1 MRNQDSEPDSGPG
14 RLEGGRGGPGLGAT
28 IGRPGQPG
36 EIRLLILD
44 ALEKRYGEITALDRC
59 SLTVPPGR
67 MVGFLGP
74 NGAGKTT
81 AMRAVFGL
89 VQLDAGRVTWK
100 GRPVSNEDRRRFGYM
115 PEERGLYPR
124 MKVRDQIAYFG
135 RLHGMER
142 AAAAE
147 SADRW
152 IERAGLGE
160 RAGSRLEDLSH
171 GNQQRAQLSAALVHD
186 SDLLV
191 LDEPFSGLDPFGM
204 EEMAGILRGQTESG
218 AAVLFSSHQL
228 DLVEELCDDV
238 AVIDRGRVVLA
249 GTVRDLKERSSRR
262 RLELDMD
269 MDMDA
274 GKPPDLGIDGI
285 EALESRGTRH
295 TMLVPAGL
303 DFRALLSSL
312 QTRGRIREFS
322 YRPPALSDLFKE
334 AVGR

>member
-1 MRNQDSEPDSGPG
+1 M
-14 RLEGGRGGPGLGAT
+14 
-28 IGRPGQPG
+28 
-36 EIRLLILD
+36 LILD
-44 ALEKRYGEITALDRC
+44 GLEKRYGEITALDRC

-100 GRPVSNEDRRRFGYM
+100 GRPVSHEDRRRFGYM

-124 MKVRDQIAYFG
+124 MKVRDQLAYFG

-142 AAAAE
+142 GAAAE

-152 IERAGLGE
+152 IEQAGLGE

-171 GNQQRAQLSAALVHD
+171 GNQQRAQLLAALVHD

-204 EEMAGILRGQTESG
+204 EEMAVILRGQTESG

-249 GTVRDLKERSSRR
+249 GRVRDLKEGSSRR
-262 RLELDMD
+262 RLEL
-269 MDMDA
+269 DMDA

-295 TMLVPAGL
+295 TMLVPASL
-303 DFRALLSSL
+303 DFRALLASL

>member
-1 MRNQDSEPDSGPG
+1 M
-14 RLEGGRGGPGLGAT
+14 LV
-28 IGRPGQPG
+28 
-36 EIRLLILD
+36 LD
-44 ALEKRYGEITALDRC
+44 KLEKRYGEITALDRC

-89 VQLDAGRVTWK
+89 VQLDAGQVTWK
-100 GRPVSNEDRRRFGYM
+100 GRPASNEDRRRFGYM

-142 AAAAE
+142 GAAAE
-147 SADRW
+147 AAGRW
-152 IERAGLGE
+152 IEQVGLGE

-171 GNQQRAQLSAALVHD
+171 GNQQRAQLLAALVHGP
-186 SDLLV
+186 DLLV

-204 EEMAGILRGQTESG
+204 EEMAGILRRQTESG

-249 GTVRDLKERSSRR
+249 GRVRDLKERSSRR

-269 MDMDA
+269 A
-274 GKPPDLGIDGI
+274 GKPPDLGIDGM

-295 TMLVPAGL
+295 TMLVPADL
-303 DFRALLSSL
+303 DFRDLLASL
-312 QTRGRIREFS
+312 QARGRIREFS

>member
-1 MRNQDSEPDSGPG
+1 M
-14 RLEGGRGGPGLGAT
+14 LV
-28 IGRPGQPG
+28 
-36 EIRLLILD
+36 LD
-44 ALEKRYGEITALDRC
+44 GLEKRYGEITALDRC

-89 VQLDAGRVTWK
+89 VQLDAGQVTWK
-100 GRPVSNEDRRRFGYM
+100 GRPVSDEDRRRFGYM

-124 MKVRDQIAYFG
+124 MKVRDQIMYFG

-142 AAAAE
+142 GAAAE

-152 IERAGLGE
+152 IEQAGLGE
-160 RAGSRLEDLSH
+160 RAGSRIEDLSH
-171 GNQQRAQLSAALVHD
+171 GNQQRAQLLAALVHD

-204 EEMAGILRGQTESG
+204 EEMAGILRGQTEAG

-249 GTVRDLKERSSRR
+249 GRVRDLKERSSRR
-262 RLELDMD
+262 RLEL
-269 MDMDA
+269 DMDA

-295 TMLVPAGL
+295 TMLVPADL
-303 DFRALLSSL
+303 DFRDLLASL
-312 QTRGRIREFS
+312 QARGRIREFS